1 MKKIKL
7 ALAGEPLAVQ
17 QVSIRLSRK
26 LRKALVEDRFLYM
39 LLIPFILWYILF
51 EYLPMYGLQI
61 AFKDFRLFKGID
73 GSAWVGLKH
82 FQDLMGHEI
91 FWVKLKNTLVISLL
105 SLLFAFPAPIVLA
118 LLLNEVRSKLFKK
131 TVQTL
136 TYLPHFISIVIIAGL
151 VTQFLAPT
159 NGLLNII
166 IDKLGGEKIYF
177 LTEAKYF
184 RTIFISSN
192 IWKEVGFGSILYLAA
207 LSGINPELYEAA
219 VTDGAG
225 RWKRT
230 LHITLPGIAPTIA
243 IMLILK
249 VGDLLGVGYEYI
261 ILLYQPATYATADVI
276 STYVY
281 RTGLQE
287 GHYDIATAVGLFNS
301 AVALTLVTI
310 SNYVSKKV
318 SETSLW

>member
-1 MKKIKL
+1 MKKL
-7 ALAGEPLAVQ
+7 RASPAADALAIHPLSV
-17 QVSIRLSRK
+17 RLSKR
-26 LRKALVEDRFLYM
+26 LWTALVQDRFLYM
-39 LLIPFILWYILF
+39 LLIPFVAWYILF

-73 GSAWVGLKH
+73 GSAWVGLRH

-91 FWVKLKNTLVISLL
+91 FWEKLKNTLVISLL

-131 TVQTL
+131 AVQTL

-159 NGLLNII
+159 NGLLNLII
-166 IDKLGGEKIYF
+166 EKLGGEKIYF
-177 LTEAKYF
+177 LTEARYF

-225 RWKRT
+225 RWKRIW
-230 LHITLPGIAPTIA
+230 HITLPGIAPTIA

-249 VGDLLGVGYEYI
+249 IGDLLGVGYEYI
-261 ILLYQPATYATADVI
+261 ILLYQPSTYSTADVI

-281 RTGLQE
+281 RTGLQG
-287 GHYDIATAVGLFNS
+287 GHYDAATAVGLFNS
-301 AVALTLVTI
+301 VVALVLVTI

>member
-7 ALAGEPLAVQ
+7 APAGEPLAVQ
-17 QVSIRLSRK
+17 QISIRLSRK
-26 LRKALVEDRFLYM
+26 LRKTLVEDRFLYM

-184 RTIFISSN
+184 RTIFISSS

-310 SNYVSKKV
+310 SNSVSKKV